1 MTPCWLKNSDAADV
15 LGVTTRTL
23 YRMRKRGQLLPG
35 VHYHRTFQGKK
46 SLLFFD
52 IAAVRGVLQAE
63 ALLTAE

>member
-35 VHYHRTFQGKK
+35 VHYHRPFQGKK